1 MTYYIFI
8 EKYDGTKIKFFTQHA
23 KERDVVLRNHI
34 IGIKFKAWVTGN
46 GRKYKICDIANLDRL
61 FICPFRNCDIYDIIY
76 ELRDLSINL
85 PIRLDDKA
93 MKLYYPDIIKLSKE
107 AEKFLLQFNSFRKS
121 LEQQAV

>member
-8 EKYDGTKIKFFTQHA
+8 EKYDGTKLKFFVDNA
-23 KERDVVLRNHI
+23 MERDAVLKFHN
-34 IGIKFKAWVTGN
+34 IGIKFKAWMTGN

-61 FICPFRNCDIYDIIY
+61 FICPFINCDIYDIIY

-85 PIRLDDKA
+85 PIRMDDKA
-93 MKLYYPDIIKLSKE
+93 MKLYYTDIIRTSKE

-121 LEQQAV
+121 LNES